1 MGLVEMVG
9 FLVLAAVV
17 LLIVIIV
24 ARRAVLVRAG
34 GFDVS
39 WRCNP
44 AADDRGWLLGQAR
57 YRGDELGLYRS
68 FSPLPTP
75 ALTVARASL
84 LLGAIR
90 EPVGAEPDLLPP
102 GVVIVPGSCQG
113 VPLELALSEDAL
125 TALRAWVES
134 RPPGSRLPR
143 VGLDQGDYRG
153 GD

>member
-1 MGLVEMVG
+1 MGLVEMIG

-17 LLIVIIV
+17 LLVVFIIV
-24 ARRAVLVRAG
+24 RRAVLIRAG

-44 AADDRGWLLGQAR
+44 GANDRGWLLGQAR

-75 ALTVARASL
+75 ALTISRASL
-84 LLGAIR
+84 QLGAIR
-90 EPVGAEPDLLPP
+90 PPVGEEPELLPP
-102 GVVIVPGSCQG
+102 GVVIVPGSFG
-113 VPLELALSEDAL
+113 GTPLELALTEDAL

-134 RPPGSRLPR
+134 RPPGSRLPSA
-143 VGLDQGDYRG
+143 GLDDRRPEST
-153 GD
+153 